1 MLVLSDN
8 KGISSQSA
16 SDQQSQK
23 QGEPEPLSESLR
35 IKNPINMNYRI
46 SKYDPLES
54 IQEVI
59 HKQLFQA
66 RVSSENILQRVNLPR
81 APVREDMRYSN
92 NQFARQE
99 LHENFSCNS
108 AENYAYSESRSYLS
122 CNDAESSAWESS
134 AQTESSR
141 SERGSVQSETVA
153 SRKSRSTTKAQ

>member
-1 MLVLSDN
+1 
-8 KGISSQSA
+8 
-16 SDQQSQK
+16 
-23 QGEPEPLSESLR
+23 
-35 IKNPINMNYRI
+35 MNYRI
-46 SKYDPLES
+46 SQYDPLES

-81 APVREDMRYSN
+81 APVREDIRYSN
-92 NQFARQE
+92 NQLARQE
-99 LHENFSCNS
+99 LRERFSCNN

-134 AQTESSR
+134 AQTESFR

-153 SRKSRSTTKAQ
+153 SRKSRSTTKAQKVQQQVIVLKQKRSRPVAQQDVPETFAHIIEKPA